1 MNKWQ
6 KIGFLIS
13 ASIFLFL
20 GIIFLLIGHFFNEK
34 VLEFMGVIW
43 TPIAIL
49 NLIFILILI
58 KKAK

>member
-6 KIGFLIS
+6 KLGFLTS
-13 ASIFLFL
+13 AGIFLFL
-20 GIIFLLIGHFFNEK
+20 GIIFLLVGHFFNEE

-43 TPIAIL
+43 TPLAIL
-49 NLIFILILI
+49 NLIFILLLI

>member
-6 KIGFLIS
+6 KTGFLIS
-13 ASIFLFL
+13 AGIFLLL
-20 GIIFLLIGHFFNEK
+20 GIIFLLIGHFFNEEA
-34 VLEFMGVIW
+34 LRFMGLVW

-49 NLIFILILI
+49 NLVFIIILV